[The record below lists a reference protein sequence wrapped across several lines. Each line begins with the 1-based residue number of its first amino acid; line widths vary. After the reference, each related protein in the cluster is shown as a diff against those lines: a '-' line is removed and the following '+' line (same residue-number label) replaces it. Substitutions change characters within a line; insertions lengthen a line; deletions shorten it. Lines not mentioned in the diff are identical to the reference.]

1 MEHPDLAARIAHFV
15 THRRRAVLLGL
26 AALLLASVAI
36 IAGWMRL
43 DTEILNLLP
52 SGSDPVETLKIVSQE
67 FTRAQELTFA
77 LTDETNPNQLPD
89 FAAHFAEMLRA
100 EPWVERVFDQP
111 PLEDP
116 AAIAGVQQLAL
127 PLLLNLPAAEFR
139 DAIRNLEPANL
150 ETRIQKLRRD
160 LAAGSPRAEMELDFD
175 PLGLVAPALKTL
187 AGNFESEQTEPLTSP
202 DGTLRMVFAITQ
214 PVPDEVRGLFARLKR
229 MIADRFGGG
238 EGGDFG
244 PRESQALMQ
253 KVDAFN
259 ERVRASW
266 PGDAPRILVTGQIP
280 YVAELSRGMERDI
293 LFTLASSIAL
303 VCGVFYIGFRRFR
316 PLLAL
321 VHVLLFCCIVS
332 VALGA
337 LVFRELNG
345 ITIGFCSI
353 LVGLGVDFGML
364 LYGSYEARRRAG
376 LAQEPAIADSIR
388 HLGRGIFYGALTT
401 AASFAVLLL
410 SGSRGFAQLGVLV
423 AFGIGLAGLF
433 MATIFFVLLGRR
445 HEPARYDWLGGITGR
460 YVDLVFRNP
469 KPILA
474 LSLLVLAGL
483 TAFAFSPLGA
493 LRIEPNPRSLEPA
506 HSRAGD
512 ALQLIQRKM
521 NPGGPDP
528 VIVMIDAADPQ
539 QLHDRWT
546 LAQSRWAALVQSG
559 DLRAIATPAPLTIS
573 PEQAQ
578 ENIRALSDAN
588 LTAAR
593 EALRDTLAR
602 EGFDDAAFA
611 NAFTL
616 LDRLAAI
623 QGGDRAL
630 LDWRAT
636 LPPDSSWWFMLDRFF
651 GHRPL
656 IAAGYVTP
664 SETIDTFEKKE
675 ALAEKLAIPGLTL
688 HITGWSY
695 LVADLIPWAKSK
707 LVQMTAVMLLVNVF
721 LLTFLYRAFAPL
733 VTLIGCIALAIGA
746 MLASVKLLALPLN
759 LFNILAFPLVLGVGV
774 DYGIYLLLAVREPGD
789 TRQIVKDHLKPVLLS
804 GLTSIAGFGSL
815 AFAYNPSLSGLGLVC
830 GLGILWSL
838 IATLGILLP
847 AYVWRLK

>member
-15 THRRRAVLLGL
+15 THRRRAVVLGL

-77 LTDETNPNQLPD
+77 LTDEANPDQLPD

-127 PLLLNLPAAEFR
+127 PLLLNLPAAEFS

-150 ETRIQKLRRD
+150 EIRIQKLRRD

-175 PLGLVAPALKTL
+175 PLGLVGPALKSL

-202 DGTLRMVFAITQ
+202 DGTLRMVFAITNQ
-214 PVPDEVRGLFARLKR
+214 EKL
-229 MIADRFGGG
+229 
-238 EGGDFG
+238 G
-244 PRESQALMQ
+244 PRESQALMR
-253 KVDAFN
+253 KVDTFN

-266 PGDAPRILVTGQIP
+266 PGDAPRIHVTGQIP

-303 VCGVFYIGFRRFR
+303 VCGVFYLGFRRFR

-353 LVGLGVDFGML
+353 LIGLGVDFGML

-433 MATIFFVLLGRR
+433 MATIFFVLLGCR

-469 KPILA
+469 KPVLA
-474 LSLLVLAGL
+474 VSLLVLAGL

-546 LAQSRWAALVQSG
+546 LAQTRWAALVNSG
-559 DLRAIATPAPLTIS
+559 DLRAIATPAPLIIS

-578 ENIRALSDAN
+578 ENIRALSDAD

-593 EALRDTLAR
+593 GALRDTLAR

-623 QGGDRAL
+623 QGGDRTL

-707 LVQMTAVMLLVNVF
+707 LVQMTAVMLLVNVL

-838 IATLGILLP
+838 IATLGVLLP
-847 AYVWRLK
+847 AYVWRAR